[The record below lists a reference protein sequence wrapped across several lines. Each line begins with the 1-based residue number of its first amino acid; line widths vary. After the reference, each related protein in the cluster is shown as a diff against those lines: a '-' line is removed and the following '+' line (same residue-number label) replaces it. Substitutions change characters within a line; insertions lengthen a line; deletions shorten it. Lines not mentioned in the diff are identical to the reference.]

1 MELNLCMGCMNQK
14 TGQGPCPYCG
24 FREEGYVASPRHL
37 PLGTILN
44 GKYLAG
50 RALGEGGFGIT
61 YMGYDLDL
69 GMKLAVKE
77 YYPNELVTREN
88 SQSNRL
94 VMMTGKKDGVFQNE
108 KGKFL
113 EEARCL
119 AKFWGLPGIVA
130 VKDFFQE
137 NGTAYIVMEFVEG
150 KTLEQ
155 MLEQRGGTMEPGQVL
170 KLLDPVMASLETI
183 HQSGLIHRDISPD
196 NIMVSPD
203 NRCKLIDFGAA
214 RDFTAEGREMSV
226 ILRPRYAPWE
236 QYGGRGQQGPWT
248 DVYALCATIYRAVTG
263 RKPDDIM
270 SRAEEDR
277 LKRPSELG
285 VRMPDYQEAALMKGL
300 ALYAPN
306 RFQSVGE
313 LREAFQAPQSQ
324 QAADPTGLRADAR
337 REDTY
342 RPEAAARQGAMGQQP
357 PAPPQGSVD
366 PGKGKPSKGMW
377 LGLGAAVIT
386 CMAIGIGVVTLVT
399 YSLLSAWSG
408 GKEGDGAPLPASAE
422 AEPSIESSQEE
433 ESFQG
438 EAEEAAKATVA
449 TEEVLATTAPSVPA
463 ITINDITS
471 VVASSSLSEYNMTHS
486 PSRLMDGDLATAWVE
501 GAAGQGQGESVTFM
515 FRGERQVSGF
525 CINAGYQKSLDL
537 YQKNSRP
544 AMLRVSYPAGASE
557 SYPLADVFAMQ
568 DIPLKEPVVASQ
580 ITFTIESVYPGGK
593 YEDTVISELTLY

>member
-50 RALGEGGFGIT
+50 RVLGEGGFGIT

-248 DVYALCATIYRAVTG
+248 DVYA
-263 RKPDDIM
+263 
-270 SRAEEDR
+270 
-277 LKRPSELG
+277 
-285 VRMPDYQEAALMKGL
+285 
-300 ALYAPN
+300 
-306 RFQSVGE
+306 
-313 LREAFQAPQSQ
+313 
-324 QAADPTGLRADAR
+324 
-337 REDTY
+337 
-342 RPEAAARQGAMGQQP
+342 
-357 PAPPQGSVD
+357 
-366 PGKGKPSKGMW
+366 
-377 LGLGAAVIT
+377 
-386 CMAIGIGVVTLVT
+386 
-399 YSLLSAWSG
+399 
-408 GKEGDGAPLPASAE
+408 
-422 AEPSIESSQEE
+422 
-433 ESFQG
+433 
-438 EAEEAAKATVA
+438 
-449 TEEVLATTAPSVPA
+449 
-463 ITINDITS
+463 
-471 VVASSSLSEYNMTHS
+471 
-486 PSRLMDGDLATAWVE
+486 
-501 GAAGQGQGESVTFM
+501 
-515 FRGERQVSGF
+515 
-525 CINAGYQKSLDL
+525 
-537 YQKNSRP
+537 
-544 AMLRVSYPAGASE
+544 
-557 SYPLADVFAMQ
+557 
-568 DIPLKEPVVASQ
+568 
-580 ITFTIESVYPGGK
+580 
-593 YEDTVISELTLY
+593 